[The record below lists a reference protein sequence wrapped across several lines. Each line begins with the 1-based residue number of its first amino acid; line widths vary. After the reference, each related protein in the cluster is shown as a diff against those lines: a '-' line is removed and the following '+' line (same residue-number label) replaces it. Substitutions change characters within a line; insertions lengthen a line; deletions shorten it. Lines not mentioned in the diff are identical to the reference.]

1 MNNYSHL
8 DALNLNLSNERTRL
22 TNAKSSQ
29 EKELRTVWVNQLEK
43 EIAAER
49 KFLGIADSTIE
60 SISDEELFK
69 ELGL

>member
-1 MNNYSHL
+1 
-8 DALNLNLSNERTRL
+8 
-22 TNAKSSQ
+22 
-29 EKELRTVWVNQLEK
+29 VWVNQLEK